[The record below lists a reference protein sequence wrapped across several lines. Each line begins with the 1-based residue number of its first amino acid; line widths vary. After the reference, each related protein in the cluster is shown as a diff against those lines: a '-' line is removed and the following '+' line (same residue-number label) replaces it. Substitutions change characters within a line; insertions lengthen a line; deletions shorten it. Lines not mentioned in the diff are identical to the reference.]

1 MRLSHVLSA
10 IAVVLA
16 ATLCLCAQEQATP
29 TKDARPNEAQGLPP
43 RAAPTDY
50 QSQAKAGE
58 VTIAAEF
65 DGHSVPTEEQTLNTE
80 DFVVVEVAL
89 FGPPGARTQISLDD
103 FSLRVNGKK
112 APVPGLSYVVVF
124 SSLKDPTWVS
134 PDAEKAKESKTS
146 IGTGGGQD
154 SSNTPVVI
162 HVPIELQRAMQQ
174 HTQKA
179 ALPLGNRTL
188 PQAGLLFFQYRGK
201 EKGINSVELIYSGA
215 AGKATLALQR

>member
-1 MRLSHVLSA
+1 MRLSHVLRA
-10 IAVVLA
+10 TGVVLA
-16 ATLCLCAQEQATP
+16 ATLCLGAQEQPTP
-29 TKDARPNEAQGLPP
+29 SKPSEAQGLPP

-50 QSQAKAGE
+50 QFQAKAGE

-89 FGPPGARTQISLDD
+89 FGPPGARTQISRDD

-112 APVPGLSYVVVF
+112 APLPGQSYVVVF

-134 PDAEKAKESKTS
+134 PDAQKAKESKTS
-146 IGTGGGQD
+146 IGGGGGGQD
-154 SSNTPVVI
+154 SGSMPVVI

-179 ALPLGNRTL
+179 SLPLGDRAL

-201 EKGINSVELIYSGA
+201 EKGINSLELIYSGA
-215 AGKATLALQR
+215 AGKATVELQR

>member
-1 MRLSHVLSA
+1 MRLSHVLRA
-10 IAVVLA
+10 ISVVLA

-29 TKDARPNEAQGLPP
+29 TKDARPNETQGLPP

-80 DFVVVEVAL
+80 DFVVVEAAL
-89 FGPPGARTQISLDD
+89 FGPPGAHLQISRDD

-112 APVPGLSYVVVF
+112 APLPSQSFVVVF

-134 PDAEKAKESKTS
+134 PDAQKAKESKTS
-146 IGTGGGQD
+146 IGGGGGQD
-154 SSNTPVVI
+154 NSPPPVI

-179 ALPLGNRTL
+179 ALPLGDRPL

-215 AGKATLALQR
+215 AGKATVELQR

>member
-1 MRLSHVLSA
+1 
-10 IAVVLA
+10 VVLA
-16 ATLCLCAQEQATP
+16 AALYLCAQDQATP
-29 TKDARPNEAQGLPP
+29 AKDARPSEGQGLPP

-65 DGHSVPTEEQTLNTE
+65 DGHNVPTEEQTLTTE
-80 DFVVVEVAL
+80 DYVVVEVAL
-89 FGPPGARTQISLDD
+89 FGPPGAHVEISRDD

-112 APVPGLSYVVVF
+112 LPLPSQSYVVVF

-134 PDAEKAKESKTS
+134 PDEQKEKESKTS
-146 IGTGGGQD
+146 IGTGGNQD
-154 SSNTPVVI
+154 SSNLPKII
-162 HVPIELQRAMQQ
+162 HVPIELQRAMQL

-179 ALPLGNRTL
+179 ALPLGDRPL

-201 EKGINSVELIYSGA
+201 EKGINSLELIYSGA
-215 AGKATLALQR
+215 AGKATLVLQR